1 MDNVRF
7 LACLQTCT
15 TWLWRPGTG
24 TPSCYAVMDV
34 LWPSGMMVKD
44 NAKSQ
49 VDSCWMIADYLWISN
64 ILQRKLQIIVERL
77 IDGNKLAIPEMEVW
91 M

>member
-1 MDNVRF
+1 M
-7 LACLQTCT
+7 
-15 TWLWRPGTG
+15 
-24 TPSCYAVMDV
+24 
-34 LWPSGMMVKD
+34 KD

-49 VDSCWMIADYLWISN
+49 MDSCWMIADYLWISN
-64 ILQRKLQIIVERL
+64 ILQRKLQIIMERL

>member
-1 MDNVRF
+1 MDIGCILVHLCFHQAGIARSTICTAVGYHF
-7 LACLQTCT
+7 ECQILQ
-15 TWLWRPGTG
+15 
-24 TPSCYAVMDV
+24 
-34 LWPSGMMVKD
+34 VKD

-64 ILQRKLQIIVERL
+64 ILQRKLQVIMERL

>member
-1 MDNVRF
+1 MDIGCILVHLWFHQAGIARSTICNAVGYHF
-7 LACLQTCT
+7 ECQILQ
-15 TWLWRPGTG
+15 
-24 TPSCYAVMDV
+24 
-34 LWPSGMMVKD
+34 VKD

-64 ILQRKLQIIVERL
+64 ILQRNLQIIMERL
-77 IDGNKLAIPEMEVW
+77 IDGNELAIPEMEVW